1 MLASIEV
8 QWQTNHEQR
17 RSPFSDEGGDCG
29 IASLLV
35 GRVQGRQRMSNAHS
49 RMADGDAYALFAEV
63 EREYGAAGTVRNGW
77 GMGNAVSSH
86 AMSGGRVQDAGLIP
100 LRMPGIF

>member
-1 MLASIEV
+1 
-8 QWQTNHEQR
+8 
-17 RSPFSDEGGDCG
+17 
-29 IASLLV
+29 
-35 GRVQGRQRMSNAHS
+35 
-49 RMADGDAYALFAEV
+49 MADGDAYALFAEV

>member
-1 MLASIEV
+1 
-8 QWQTNHEQR
+8 
-17 RSPFSDEGGDCG
+17 
-29 IASLLV
+29 
-35 GRVQGRQRMSNAHS
+35 
-49 RMADGDAYALFAEV
+49 
-63 EREYGAAGTVRNGW
+63 VRNGW